1 MTSDVAEGAIGDDA
15 VTTSDGGSAGD
26 LSDELIARPEST
38 QDVLERIMEALDR
51 IEAKIDGTWREGPNP
66 L

>member
-1 MTSDVAEGAIGDDA
+1 MGRPAVATPDVTSEPDAAVA
-15 VTTSDGGSAGD
+15 AGD
-26 LSDELIARPEST
+26 LSDQLIARPTAT
-38 QDVLERIMEALDR
+38 QDVLERIMEVLER

>member
-1 MTSDVAEGAIGDDA
+1 VTSEPEAIGA
-15 VTTSDGGSAGD
+15 AGD
-26 LSDELIARPEST
+26 LSDQLIARPAAT

-51 IEAKIDGTWREGPNP
+51 IESKIDGTWREGPNP